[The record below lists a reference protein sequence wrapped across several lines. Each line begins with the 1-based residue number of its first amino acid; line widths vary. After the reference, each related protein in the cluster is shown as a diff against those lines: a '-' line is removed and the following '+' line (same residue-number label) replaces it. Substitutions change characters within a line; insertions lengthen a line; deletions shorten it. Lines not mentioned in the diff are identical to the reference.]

1 MIYLAKKII
10 DVQNAIDVLVHFL
23 HETSY
28 DIDEI
33 DFAQREHLGKL
44 VYTIINS
51 NNYVWLAEVD
61 SKTVGILIAVIEP
74 NMWMPKLKQMRE
86 LVWFVLPEYRNTT
99 IGAKLFL
106 EYCNTAE
113 ELINNKKIN
122 GYFTTIMPTTKSI
135 DLEKRG
141 FELKEYIYLKRGE
154 I

>member
-1 MIYLAKKII
+1 MIYQAKKII
-10 DVQNAIDVLVHFL
+10 DVQNAIDILVHFL
-23 HETSY
+23 RETSY
-28 DIDEI
+28 DINEI
-33 DFAQREHLGKL
+33 DFAQREYLGKL
-44 VYTIINS
+44 VYTIINT
-51 NNYVWLAEVD
+51 NNYVWLAEVE
-61 SKTVGILIAVIEP
+61 SKTVGILIALVEP
-74 NMWMPKLKQMRE
+74 NMWIPKLKQMRE

-113 ELINNKKIN
+113 ELLKKKSIN

-141 FELKEYIYLKRGE
+141 FELKEYTYLKRGD